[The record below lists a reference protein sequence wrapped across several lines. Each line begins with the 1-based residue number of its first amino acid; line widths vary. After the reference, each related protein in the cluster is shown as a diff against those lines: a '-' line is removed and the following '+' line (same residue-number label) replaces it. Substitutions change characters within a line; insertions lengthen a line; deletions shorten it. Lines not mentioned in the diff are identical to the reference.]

1 MCHKIFWTLGG
12 WPGLQGLKKI
22 QDPLSV
28 LSKVLLDLLVTTGVF
43 ASRQV
48 VQAGSEVSQK
58 LALPLLKPEQDD
70 FHFNVPKAQLERDTQ
85 WLTCS
90 GFLLSVG
97 PSWITV
103 NGSKRTRNNVL

>member
-28 LSKVLLDLLVTTGVF
+28 LSKILLDLLVTTGVF
-43 ASRQV
+43 ASRHV
-48 VQAGSEVSQK
+48 VQAGSEVSRK

-85 WLTCS
+85 WLTRS

-97 PSWITV
+97 PSWIRV